1 MLRHGQFGI
10 QKIALNAIKD
20 DTSIYKQYTYA
31 RNVTQRNLD
40 IFNKRNEHTTHS
52 IVRLKDDDTEGYNV
66 IPYFFISARL
76 DKHYNYKEDSLQES
90 DKNETRRKNFQF
102 KNRLFDRDTLL
113 LFHYDVNFLIVLS
126 MYGKNNT
133 SEIRQ

>member
-1 MLRHGQFGI
+1 M
-10 QKIALNAIKD
+10 
-20 DTSIYKQYTYA
+20 
-31 RNVTQRNLD
+31 
-40 IFNKRNEHTTHS
+40 
-52 IVRLKDDDTEGYNV
+52 